1 MKSLIYGLVGLVV
14 VAGSAIGG
22 YLGIFNGQDNVYA
35 IGDQVEN
42 FTLSNLD
49 GQSVSLVNV
58 AGSRGTILLFTSN
71 SCPFVKLYD
80 ARIIQIQDVYGDMG
94 YPVVLINPSDP
105 TLKPEDGRDY
115 LQQWVINQGF
125 TGEYLLDPDGLYN
138 RFGVT
143 KTPEVVLLDREQKVR
158 YRGAIDDSAV
168 GSTNVS
174 EKYLENAIRALE
186 QNQPPSPSETRVM
199 GCVIKS

>member
-1 MKSLIYGLVGLVV
+1 MKSLIYGLVGLFV

-22 YLGIFNGQDNVYA
+22 YLGIFNKQDNVYA

-49 GQSVSLVNV
+49 GQSVSLANV

-71 SCPFVKLYD
+71 SCPFAKLYD

-105 TLKPEDGRDY
+105 
-115 LQQWVINQGF
+115 
-125 TGEYLLDPDGLYN
+125 
-138 RFGVT
+138 
-143 KTPEVVLLDREQKVR
+143 
-158 YRGAIDDSAV
+158 
-168 GSTNVS
+168 
-174 EKYLENAIRALE
+174 
-186 QNQPPSPSETRVM
+186 
-199 GCVIKS
+199 